1 MNEIIGNIMSD
12 WNKEN
17 DFATEAEKIRKT
29 KMTKQEFEKLI
40 GNRIDDDTY
49 DSLNLVYLSFG
60 DITNK
65 ELAAMYVNDNQL
77 FRYGIDL
84 ARDLKLAIGIISDLH
99 RVGMVQ
105 TGDKLDEIIHA
116 KVKEYIAKVKE
127 KYGNLK

>member
-1 MNEIIGNIMSD
+1 
-12 WNKEN
+12 
-17 DFATEAEKIRKT
+17 
-29 KMTKQEFEKLI
+29 MTKQEFEKLI
-40 GNRIDDDTY
+40 GKRIDDDTY

-65 ELAAMYVNDNQL
+65 ELASMYVNDNQL

-84 ARDLKLAIGIISDLH
+84 ARDLKLAIGISSDLH

-105 TGDKLDEIIHA
+105 TGDKLDEIMHA
-116 KVKEYIAKVKE
+116 KKREYIAKVKE

>member
-1 MNEIIGNIMSD
+1 
-12 WNKEN
+12 
-17 DFATEAEKIRKT
+17 
-29 KMTKQEFEKLI
+29 MTKQEFEKVI
-40 GNRIDDDTY
+40 GKRIDDDTY
-49 DSLNLVYLSFG
+49 DSLNLVYISFG

-65 ELAAMYVNDNQL
+65 ELAAMYVNDDTL
-77 FRYGIDL
+77 FRYGLDL
-84 ARDLKLAIGIISDLH
+84 ARDLKLAIDISEDLH